1 MAAERCWQRPLRR
14 RPLQTYTLPCKV
26 QHMPKGWD
34 AGQIAALRAALGISQ
49 AEFARALGV
58 RQQTVS
64 EWETGRYAPRGA
76 SAKMLGVL
84 AESRAPYDPAP
95 PEGK

>member
-1 MAAERCWQRPLRR
+1 
-14 RPLQTYTLPCKV
+14 
-26 QHMPKGWD
+26 MPKGWD
-34 AGQIAALRAALGISQ
+34 AGQIAAVRAALGISQ

>member
-1 MAAERCWQRPLRR
+1 MPSAWAAPRIL
-14 RPLQTYTLPCKV
+14 
-26 QHMPKGWD
+26 
-34 AGQIAALRAALGISQ
+34 ALRAALGLSQ

-76 SAKMLGVL
+76 SAKMLGIL
-84 AESRAPYDPAP
+84 AEERAPYDTLAGD
-95 PEGK
+95 E